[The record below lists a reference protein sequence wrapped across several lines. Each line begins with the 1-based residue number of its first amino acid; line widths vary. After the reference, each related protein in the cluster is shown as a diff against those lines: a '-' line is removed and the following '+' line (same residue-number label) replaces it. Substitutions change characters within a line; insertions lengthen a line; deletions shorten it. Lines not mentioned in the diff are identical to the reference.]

1 MSGKRLGA
9 LVLISMVGLLSACQ
23 AVVPGESTGK
33 CRAYVRRL
41 LIDVE
46 TLPEGWSA
54 GQPEEND
61 VHSGGAREH
70 CLLPFEVSNGEA
82 FEEIYEYGSEDEATS
97 GYERLLAIFSYKGPL
112 TFPAPEI
119 ATPAA
124 DEAHLACATMA
135 VGTSMCQFLARYG
148 VYVVHFNAHVGP
160 EIMTDAGF
168 ERAVQAID
176 GKMARR
182 SN

>member
-1 MSGKRLGA
+1 M
-9 LVLISMVGLLSACQ
+9 
-23 AVVPGESTGK
+23 
-33 CRAYVRRL
+33 

-46 TLPEGWSA
+46 ALPGGWSA

-70 CLLPFEVSNGEA
+70 CVLKFDVSNGEA
-82 FEEIYEYGSEDEATS
+82 FEEIYEYTNEDEAIS

-119 ATPAA
+119 VTPAA

-135 VGTSMCQFLARYG
+135 VGTTMCQFVARYG
-148 VYVVHFNAHVGP
+148 AYVVHFNAHVGP
-160 EIMTDAGF
+160 EIMTDADF
-168 ERAVQAID
+168 EQALQAID
-176 GKMARR
+176 GKMAQR